1 MTYEPRT
8 ILIAIDPGASGGMA
22 VWNGEEVTAMPMPGV
37 EAEIAEAIADA
48 AELDYMRS
56 IRCRSHNAVCYLE
69 KVGGFVA
76 GNKAPGSAMF
86 NFGRN
91 FGFILGALAAFEI
104 PTVLVTP
111 QAWQKALGLGHRD
124 KDTDKAAWKNK
135 LKAEA
140 WRLYPALKPTL
151 KTADALL
158 ILEFARRTC
167 HE

>member
-1 MTYEPRT
+1 MN
-8 ILIAIDPGASGGMA
+8 IIAIDPGANGGIA
-22 VWNGEEVTAMPMPGV
+22 IFRHGTVLALPMPQTEG
-37 EAEIAEAIADA
+37 EIAEIIRDVADDCLVGTIA
-48 AELDYMRS
+48 Y
-56 IRCRSHNAVCYLE
+56 VE

-76 GNKAPGSAMF
+76 GNAAPGSAMF

-91 FGFILGALAAFEI
+91 FGFILGVLAALDVRTI
-104 PTVLVTP
+104 MVTP

-124 KDTDKAAWKNK
+124 KATDKATWKNK

-158 ILEFARRTC
+158 ILEHAMRQEAAR
-167 HE
+167 

>member
-1 MTYEPRT
+1 MT
-8 ILIAIDPGASGGMA
+8 ILAIDPGASGGMA
-22 VWNGEEVTAMPMPGV
+22 ASGQNIVAWPMPSTEGD
-37 EAEIAEAIADA
+37 ICDAIKTVAPD
-48 AELDYMRS
+48 
-56 IRCRSHNAVCYLE
+56 VCYLE

-76 GNKAPGSAMF
+76 GNAAPGSAMF

-91 FGFILGALAAFEI
+91 FGFILGVLSALGTR
-104 PTVLVTP
+104 TVLVTP

-158 ILEFARRTC
+158 ILEFARRAC
-167 HE
+167 HTLSRPVTERDNRDTP